1 MSENAFH
8 AWLLLQNLDQ
18 QNWLP
23 EMIATLKRRFEKS
36 MEKLVIDGRDC
47 QWPTRTYRVSET
59 MEEPR

>member
-36 MEKLVIDGRDC
+36 QQMIVVDGDC
-47 QWPTRTYRVSET
+47 QWPRRVYRLT
-59 MEEPR
+59 QQEENA

>member
-36 MEKLVIDGRDC
+36 QQMIVVDGDC
-47 QWPTRTYRVSET
+47 QWPRRVYRLSQ
-59 MEEPR
+59 EENV

>member
-36 MEKLVIDGRDC
+36 QQMIVVDGDC
-47 QWPTRTYRVSET
+47 QWPRKVYRVTQAENV
-59 MEEPR
+59 